1 MFWGC
6 GKPSGQKPDVGDED
20 PCGFGCCGSLEVFGE
35 ATTPSAPGKGAFDD
49 PAPRQKLEAFDAMG
63 SLDDLNRPWPAI
75 RQCVLKLVAAIDAI
89 GKDMPELGEPAA
101 HPLQ

>member
-35 ATTPSAPGKGAFDD
+35 AATPSAPGKSAFDD
-49 PAPRQKLEAFDAMG
+49 PAPRQKLEAFDAMR

-75 RQCVLKLVAAIDAI
+75 RECVLKLVAAIDAI
-89 GKDMPELGEPAA
+89 GKDVPQLGEPTA
-101 HPLQ
+101 HALQ